1 MNVFES
7 ICKFLRIEFQKQD
20 NRVGKYM
27 IKDNPTSLGLIQESY
42 KKGQLFDVVLMDMR
56 LPKPWDGILLR
67 VEIRKRWR
75 EYTIVP
81 FIAQTAFAM
90 KDDKK
95 KIITAG
101 FDEYLS
107 KPISSDDLFTIIA
120 EQLRKRLKHN

>member
-7 ICKFLRIEFQKQD
+7 ICKFLRIEFKKQD